1 MSHAVRT
8 FSPGLLVG
16 LLLRPVP
23 VPVMRAL
30 ARPVLDRLL
39 SDLEPRL
46 GDRLAGLTGRLAIVP
61 AGHPAAV
68 VVDMADGALSLDL
81 AEAESEEIR
90 QAEAVVRAPLETL
103 TAMLDTEGMD
113 GDASFFARAL
123 TIEGDTSLV
132 MALRYA
138 LEDANAG
145 LDDVGRAMP
154 WPLGR
159 ALPHVLRVGQRVHAA
174 ASRDLATVQD
184 AVLAP
189 LRTELARQDGRL
201 SKLEASLQRTQRR
214 RAAG

>member
-23 VPVMRAL
+23 VPVMRGL
-30 ARPVLDRLL
+30 ARPILDRLL
-39 SDLEPRL
+39 RDLEPRL

-61 AGHPAAV
+61 AGHPVAV

-81 AEAESEEIR
+81 ADAEAEDTR

-189 LRTELARQDGRL
+189 LRTELARQEGRL
-201 SKLEASLQRTQRR
+201 SKLEANLQRTQRR

>member
-1 MSHAVRT
+1 MSHAART

-23 VPVMRAL
+23 VSVMRVM
-30 ARPVLDRLL
+30 ARPVLDNLL
-39 SDLEPRL
+39 KELEPRM
-46 GDRLAGLTGRLAIVP
+46 GDRLSGLNGRLAIVP
-61 AGHPAAV
+61 VGHPVAV
-68 VVDMADGALSLDL
+68 VVDMADGALTMDL
-81 AEAESEEIR
+81 AEADTDEVR
-90 QAEAVVRAPLETL
+90 HAEAVVRAPLETL
-103 TAMLDTEGMD
+103 TAMLDTDGMD

-145 LDDVGRAMP
+145 LDDVGRALP

-159 ALPHVLRVGQRVHAA
+159 VLPRVVSLGGRVHAA

-184 AVLAP
+184 ALLAP

-201 SKLEASLQRTQRR
+201 SKVEAGLQRTQRR
-214 RAAG
+214 RAAS

>member
-30 ARPVLDRLL
+30 ARPVLEGLVR
-39 SDLEPRL
+39 DLEPRL
-46 GDRLAGLTGRLAIVP
+46 GDRLSGLTGRLAIVP

-68 VVDMADGALSLDL
+68 VVDMADGVLSLDV
-81 AEAESEEIR
+81 AEAEADEVR
-90 QAEAVVRAPLETL
+90 HAEAVVRAPLETL

-145 LDDVGRAMP
+145 MDDVSRAMP

-159 ALPHVLRVGQRVHAA
+159 ALPHMLRVGRRVHAA

-189 LRTELARQDGRL
+189 LRTDLARQEGRL
-201 SKLEASLQRTQRR
+201 AKLEAGLQRTPRR
-214 RAAG
+214 RTAV

>member
-39 SDLEPRL
+39 RDLEPRL

-61 AGHPAAV
+61 AGHPAAI
-68 VVDMADGALSLDL
+68 VVDMADGVLSLDL
-81 AEAESEEIR
+81 ADAEAEDIR

-154 WPLGR
+154 WPLGH
-159 ALPHVLRVGQRVHAA
+159 ALPHVLRIGQTVHAA

-189 LRTELARQDGRL
+189 LRTELARQEGRL